1 MTYFL
6 QKATMLLVSMLVLI
20 LVLVL
25 SASAIA
31 ADNPQTRLAQ
41 SNQLRDA
48 GKLDAAAA
56 ILLQLN
62 QEYPELPE
70 PYNNL
75 AVIYVKQNQF
85 EKARNALEMAIR
97 TNPSY
102 PTAYENLA
110 DLYSFFAVEARAKAA
125 QLRQNQSPRTKP

>member
-1 MTYFL
+1 
-6 QKATMLLVSMLVLI
+6 MLLVSMLVLI

-48 GKLDAAAA
+48 GKLDAAMG

-125 QLRQNQSPRTKP
+125 QLRQMQQSRPKP

>member
-48 GKLDAAAA
+48 GKLDAAMG

>member
-1 MTYFL
+1 MR
-6 QKATMLLVSMLVLI
+6 LVFVS
-20 LVLVL
+20 VLVL

-48 GKLDAAAA
+48 GKLDAAMG

-75 AVIYVKQNQF
+75 AVIYAKQNQW
-85 EKARNALEMAIR
+85 EKARAALEMAIR
-97 TNPSY
+97 TNPNY
-102 PTAYENLA
+102 AAAYENLA
-110 DLYSFFAVEARAKAA
+110 DVYTQLAAQARAKAL
-125 QLRQNQSPRTKP
+125 QLKPIP

>member
-6 QKATMLLVSMLVLI
+6 PKAMMPLIAVLI
-20 LVLVL
+20 GVL
-25 SASAIA
+25 SASAVA

-48 GKLDAAAA
+48 GKLDAAVI
-56 ILLQLN
+56 ILQRLN

-75 AVIYVKQNQF
+75 AVIYAKQNQW
-85 EKARNALEMAIR
+85 EKARAALEMAIL
-97 TNPSY
+97 TNPNY
-102 PTAYENLA
+102 AAAYENLA
-110 DLYSFFAVEARAKAA
+110 HVYTQLAAQARAKAL
-125 QLRQNQSPRTKP
+125 QLKPIQ

>member
-6 QKATMLLVSMLVLI
+6 QKATMPLVLI
-20 LVLVL
+20 WVLVL

-48 GKLDAAAA
+48 GKLDAAMG

-75 AVIYVKQNQF
+75 AVIYAKQNQW
-85 EKARNALEMAIR
+85 EKARAALEMAIR
-97 TNPSY
+97 TNPNY
-102 PTAYENLA
+102 AAAYENLA
-110 DLYSFFAVEARAKAA
+110 DVYTQLAAQARAKAL
-125 QLRQNQSPRTKP
+125 QLKK